1 MIENI
6 FNLKKIDDLIN
17 SEGSILAL
25 YIREDTYYL
34 GSYLTDKS
42 GTLYYSTNKLDLI
55 DYINSKIKLIDLYNK
70 SEDFIV
76 QRKYRSDVQ
85 SFLKEDM
92 AQLIK
97 FSDNF
102 YMDIPDSMR
111 NEKFEIK

>member
-6 FNLKKIDDLIN
+6 NSLKKVDDLIN
-17 SEGSILAL
+17 SEGSILGL
-25 YIREDTYYL
+25 YIREDNYYL
-34 GSYLTDKS
+34 GSYLTDIS
-42 GTLYYSTNKLDLI
+42 GTLYYSTNKNDLT

-76 QRKYRSDVQ
+76 QLKFRSEQ
-85 SFLKEDM
+85 HSFLKEDM

-102 YMDIPDSMR
+102 YKDIPDSMR
-111 NEKFEIK
+111 NDKLEIK

>member
-6 FNLKKIDDLIN
+6 NSLKKVDDLIN
-17 SEGSILAL
+17 SEGSILGL
-25 YIREDTYYL
+25 YISEDNYYL

-42 GTLYYSTNKLDLI
+42 GTLYYSTNKIDLT

-76 QRKYRSDVQ
+76 QRKFRSEKH
-85 SFLKEDM
+85 SFLKDDM

-102 YMDIPDSMR
+102 YKDIPDSMR
-111 NEKFEIK
+111 NDKLEIK

>member
-1 MIENI
+1 MIDNI
-6 FNLKKIDDLIN
+6 NNHKKVDDLIN

-25 YIREDTYYL
+25 YIIEDNYYL
-34 GSYLTDKS
+34 ASYLTDKS
-42 GTLYYSTNKLDLI
+42 GTLYYSTNKIDLT
-55 DYINSKIKLIDLYNK
+55 DYINSKIRLIDLYNK

-76 QRKYRSDVQ
+76 QRKFRSEIH

-102 YMDIPDSMR
+102 YKDIPDSMR
-111 NEKFEIK
+111 NDKLKIK

>member
-6 FNLKKIDDLIN
+6 NSLKKIDDLIN

-25 YIREDTYYL
+25 YIREDIYYL

-42 GTLYYSTNKLDLI
+42 GTLYYSTNKIDLT

-76 QRKYRSDVQ
+76 QRKFRAEEL

-97 FSDNF
+97 FNDKF
-102 YMDIPDSMR
+102 YKDIPDSMR
-111 NEKFEIK
+111 NDKIEIK